1 MKLLD
6 AMLEHEPPLPWP
18 RNQYVAAFAVDQC
31 NIWQAAKK
39 TKRGA
44 FRGTERLDADG
55 MPVVI
60 RSTTIL
66 NIVQREVPFT
76 MGMLTPEELEE
87 IREKGPYT
95 EDYNTVLSHV
105 DPIVVRRQL
114 HEGFS
119 EICALLAVLSQFSEE
134 SVTDALLERPHVDV
148 GGRTPMNFLPSIQ
161 NCDTKRHQDVFRFIP
176 YLMQHCP
183 LFLAVLIVFGD
194 GQTVEI
200 LRACKVRWPAEYKHV
215 LIGNGFF
222 HASSHFH
229 FALNFGFWEACHAT
243 FASWLG
249 KEKQIYKEM
258 KDLEHDNAKHI
269 HDFFVSSRRASSP
282 IYCWM

>member
-76 MGMLTPEELEE
+76 MGDH
-87 IREKGPYT
+87 G
-95 EDYNTVLSHV
+95 HV
-105 DPIVVRRQL
+105 QQPACI
-114 HEGFS
+114 
-119 EICALLAVLSQFSEE
+119 
-134 SVTDALLERPHVDV
+134 
-148 GGRTPMNFLPSIQ
+148 
-161 NCDTKRHQDVFRFIP
+161 KYFRMTMP
-176 YLMQHCP
+176 
-183 LFLAVLIVFGD
+183 
-194 GQTVEI
+194 
-200 LRACKVRWPAEYKHV
+200 PA
-215 LIGNGFF
+215 
-222 HASSHFH
+222 
-229 FALNFGFWEACHAT
+229 
-243 FASWLG
+243 
-249 KEKQIYKEM
+249 
-258 KDLEHDNAKHI
+258 
-269 HDFFVSSRRASSP
+269 
-282 IYCWM
+282 